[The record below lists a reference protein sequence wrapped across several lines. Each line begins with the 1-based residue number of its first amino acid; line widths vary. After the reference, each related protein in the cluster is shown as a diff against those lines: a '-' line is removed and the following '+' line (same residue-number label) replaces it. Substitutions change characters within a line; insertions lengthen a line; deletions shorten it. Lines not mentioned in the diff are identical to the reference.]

1 MSIEN
6 ADSVMT
12 VQETGPTLTR
22 PKQIKTPEQL
32 FGNDA
37 TVEEMRELTM
47 MQYIKISLK
56 VD

>member
-1 MSIEN
+1 MKHLMLTICIED
-6 ADSVMT
+6 ADSVKT

-37 TVEEMRELTM
+37 TR
-47 MQYIKISLK
+47 
-56 VD
+56 